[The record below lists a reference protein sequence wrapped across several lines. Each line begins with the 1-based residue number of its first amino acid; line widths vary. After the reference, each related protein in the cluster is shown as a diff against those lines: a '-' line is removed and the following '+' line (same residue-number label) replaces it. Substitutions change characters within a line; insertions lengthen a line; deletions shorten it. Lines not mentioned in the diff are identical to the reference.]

1 MKAIGIIPARYDSTR
16 FPGKPLAVIAG
27 KTMIQR
33 VYEQAVKC
41 KGLDPV
47 IVATDNEVI
56 LRHVEGFGGKV
67 MMTSDKHRSGTERC
81 AEVVR
86 NLLYSGNQADQSCIV
101 NIQGD
106 EPFIDPEQ
114 ISQVI
119 RCFDDPDV
127 MIATL
132 IKAIHDDKILKDPN
146 VVKVVTARDGNAI
159 YFSRAAIPFVRG
171 AGPSNTAAAATYYRH
186 IGLYGYRGDILMQL
200 VDLPETP
207 LEKAE
212 SLEQLRWLE
221 FGYMIRTG
229 ITEYESIS
237 IDTPEDLL
245 KITNTIQGI

>member
-33 VYEQAVKC
+33 VYEQALKC
-41 KGLDPV
+41 QGLDPV

-56 LRHVEGFGGKV
+56 LKHVEGFGGKV
-67 MMTSDKHRSGTERC
+67 MMTSDRHRSGTERC

-86 NLLYSGNQADQSCIV
+86 NLLYSGDQADQSCII

-132 IKAIHDDKILKDPN
+132 IKAVHDDKILNDPN

-159 YFSRAAIPFVRG
+159 YFSRAPIPFVRG
-171 AGPSNTAAAATYYRH
+171 AGPSNLAASATYYRH
-186 IGLYGYRGDILMQL
+186 IGLYGYRGDTLMQL

-221 FGYMIRTG
+221 YGYRIRTG